1 MSAIR
6 LSPLLRCAAFF
17 ALLSAPGTL
26 LAHEPA
32 ATSGARSVVPASA
45 DAAVA
50 VVDAFSAALKAGD
63 IARATAYLDPDLLVL
78 ESGGA
83 ERSRAEYLA
92 EHAGADAE
100 FLRDATIV
108 PLSRRAGASGD
119 LAWVASESR
128 IEYPH
133 EGATKRVLSTETM
146 VLRRGAEGWKI
157 VHIHWSS
164 RPLPEA
170 GAKP

>member
-1 MSAIR
+1 MHSIRARFRFRHAAIAA
-6 LSPLLRCAAFF
+6 LFCLPGLLD
-17 ALLSAPGTL
+17 
-26 LAHEPA
+26 AHEPA
-32 ATSGARSVVPASA
+32 ASAATTGKVSVDAL
-45 DAAVA
+45 AAVV
-50 VVDAFSAALKAGD
+50 VVDAFSAALKVGD
-63 IARATAYLDPDLLVL
+63 IVRASGYLDPDLLVL

-100 FLRDATIV
+100 FLRGATII
-108 PLSRRAGASGD
+108 PLARRADAVGD

-128 IEYPH
+128 IEYLR

-146 VLRRGAEGWKI
+146 VLRRGADGWKI

-164 RPLPEA
+164 RPAPEA
-170 GAKP
+170 AATP